1 MDAELCEGCGLCP
14 EICPEV
20 FGMASSDGGKIAYVK
35 DENVAEEYD
44 TRCREAADRCP
55 VEAIRVDQDL

>member
-1 MDAELCEGCGLCP
+1 
-14 EICPEV
+14 
-20 FGMASSDGGKIAYVK
+20 MASSDGGKIAYVK